1 MFIFRSLKFKIALLV
16 VLLIILVTA
25 GIWFISTGVMTRSIE
40 TEIEKR
46 GEAVARNMAVVVAD
60 PLSREDDLYIA
71 SFVTDAVDI
80 KRNPDVLYVIVVDAN
95 NKIRGYKSQDT
106 TDETAAF
113 DKYFGT
119 EYESPK
125 GVKSLGSQKY
135 MAQTFEY
142 PGRGLAYDIGVAVLL
157 AGTKPVGEVH
167 VGISQA
173 SLIAAR
179 RGTQIAISTIS
190 GIGLLAGIIGSLIL
204 GGFISRPVDRLIK
217 GVRKMGKGDYDV
229 RVKVKSKDE
238 IGALTSAFNEMAESI
253 GEKELIKDAFSRYVS
268 RQVADII
275 LNDPD
280 KYISTLRGERKKI
293 TILFADI
300 RGFTSISE
308 RNAPEEVVAL
318 LNDYLSE
325 MTDVIFDYNGTLDK
339 FLGDGLMAVF
349 GAPIRMEN
357 CTLAAVKA
365 AMDMRSR
372 LADFNIAREVT
383 GGEAIRVGIGIN
395 FGDAVVGNVGSRER
409 MDYTVIGDAVNIAQ
423 RIQSYSQEGQII
435 LTKSAYDAV
444 KDKVTASP
452 LGEYQLK
459 GKAQSVSIYEAIGI
473 NE

>member
-1 MFIFRSLKFKIALLV
+1 MFIFRSLKFKIALLA
-16 VLLIILVTA
+16 VLLVILVTA
-25 GIWFISTGVMTRSIE
+25 GIGYISTRVMTQSIE

-80 KRNPDVLYVIVVDAN
+80 ESNPDVLYVIVVDAN

-106 TDETAAF
+106 TDEVAVF
-113 DKYFGT
+113 EKYFDT
-119 EYESPK
+119 EYEPPE
-125 GVKSLGSQKY
+125 GVKPLDSQQY
-135 MAQTFEY
+135 LAQTFEY
-142 PGRGLAYDIGVAVLL
+142 PGQGLAYDIGVAVLL
-157 AGTKPVGEVH
+157 AGKKPVGEVH

-179 RGTQIAISTIS
+179 RGTQIAITTIS
-190 GIGLLAGIIGSLIL
+190 GIGLLVGLIGSLIL

-217 GVRKMGKGDYDV
+217 GVRKMGEGDYDV
-229 RVKVKSKDE
+229 RVNVKSKDE

-275 LNDPD
+275 LKDPD
-280 KYISTLRGERKKI
+280 KYISTLRGERKEI

-325 MTDVIFDYNGTLDK
+325 MTDVIFNYNGTLDK

-349 GAPIRMEN
+349 GAPIPMEN
-357 CTLAAVKA
+357 CTLMAVKA
-365 AMDMRSR
+365 ALDMRVR
-372 LADFNIAREVT
+372 LADFNVAQEVT
-383 GGEAIRVGIGIN
+383 GGETIRVGIGIN

-435 LTKSAYDAV
+435 LTESAYYKV
-444 KDKVTASP
+444 QDKVIASP
-452 LGEYQLK
+452 LGAYKLK
-459 GKAQSVSIYEAIGI
+459 GKAQSVNIYEATGM

>member
-1 MFIFRSLKFKIALLV
+1 LFIFRSLKFKIALLA
-16 VLLIILVTA
+16 VLLVILVTA

-80 KRNPDVLYVIVVDAN
+80 ESNPDVLYVIVVDTN

-119 EYESPK
+119 DYEPPD
-125 GVKSLGSQKY
+125 GVKPLGKLKY
-135 MAQTFEY
+135 LAQAFEY
-142 PGRGLAYDIGVAVLL
+142 PKRGLAYDIGVAVLL
-157 AGTKPVGEVH
+157 AGKKPVGEVH
-167 VGISQA
+167 VGISQG
-173 SLIAAR
+173 SLIAAKR
-179 RGTQIAISTIS
+179 RIRIAITTIS
-190 GIGLLAGIIGSLIL
+190 GAGLLAGIIGSLIL
-204 GGFISRPVDRLIK
+204 GGFISRPVDRLIN
-217 GVRKMGKGDYDV
+217 GVRKMGDGDYDI

-238 IGALTSAFNEMAESI
+238 IGALTTAFNEMAESI

-280 KYISTLRGERKKI
+280 KYVSTLRGERKEI

-300 RGFTSISE
+300 RGFTTISE

-325 MTDVIFDYNGTLDK
+325 MTDVIFSYSGTLDK
-339 FLGDGLMAVF
+339 FLGDGLMAVL
-349 GAPIRMEN
+349 GAPLAMEN
-357 CTLAAVKA
+357 STLAAVKA
-365 AMDMRSR
+365 ALDMRTR
-372 LADFNIAREVT
+372 LEEFNAVREVA
-383 GGEAIRVGIGIN
+383 GREAIRIGIGIN

-409 MDYTVIGDAVNIAQ
+409 MDYTVIGDAVNTAQ

-435 LTKSAYDAV
+435 LTESAYEEV
-444 KDKVTASP
+444 RGKVNATP
-452 LGEYQLK
+452 LGEYRLK
-459 GKAQSVSIYEAIGI
+459 GKALSVSIFEATGLI
-473 NE
+473 E